1 MNNYV
6 RSADRR
12 KKFFLKNT
20 DSSYNSSEH
29 LRYLIYYRY
38 FMFFENTQVANSF
51 RIGLI
56 HDIVY
61 VFLNPGFEEFTLN
74 NI

>member
-1 MNNYV
+1 
-6 RSADRR
+6 
-12 KKFFLKNT
+12 
-20 DSSYNSSEH
+20 
-29 LRYLIYYRY
+29 
-38 FMFFENTQVANSF
+38 MFFENTQVANSF

-61 VFLNPGFEEFTLN
+61 VFLNLGFEECTSN